1 MAILLKKPK
10 WFNYCINSRILNPI
24 YAVGFIP
31 IRRTL
36 TNHIQKNSQHFI
48 CRRNHQAGMTTG
60 IVKKFLPTHS
70 YEVNKTFF
78 LTQHKPHL
86 GLPRTWIIHH
96 RVLSYHL
103 P

>member
-24 YAVGFIP
+24 YAVEFIQ
-31 IRRTL
+31 IRKTL

-60 IVKKFLPTHS
+60 ISKKFQSKNLNRQDTS
-70 YEVNKTFF
+70 LRLEF
-78 LTQHKPHL
+78 Q
-86 GLPRTWIIHH
+86 RE
-96 RVLSYHL
+96 
-103 P
+103 